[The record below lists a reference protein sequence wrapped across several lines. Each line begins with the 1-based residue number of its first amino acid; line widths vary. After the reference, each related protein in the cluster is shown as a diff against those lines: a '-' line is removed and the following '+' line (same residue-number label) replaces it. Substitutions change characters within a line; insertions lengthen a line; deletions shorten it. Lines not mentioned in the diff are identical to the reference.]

1 MELRQLRYFCAVAE
15 DEHFGRA
22 AKRLHIAQPALSRQ
36 VRQLELEFGI
46 DLFDRLP
53 RGVRLTAAGRQF
65 LDDAQRVL
73 SDFQNLTERAKAAG
87 KGETGR
93 LRLGVA
99 ESASSRGRMV
109 DAIIRFRAANPNVV
123 VDIQHMTS
131 LPQID
136 AIASRQIDAG
146 FLYHFPGD
154 RPDLDHL
161 PAEFTDV
168 LLAMPRNH
176 RLAKMERVK
185 LADLRG
191 EPSVWIKRS
200 TQPATY
206 DLLMMCCLNCGL
218 SPNIVQETTSE
229 SVSLGLVSVGGML
242 SFVTDTNRDRCPG
255 NVILRKIDELSIR
268 FRLDLVW
275 RKGDSQ
281 PTLQR
286 FIETMLGTAD

>member
-15 DEHFGRA
+15 DEHFGKASR
-22 AKRLHIAQPALSRQ
+22 RLHVAQPALSRQ
-36 VRQLELEFGI
+36 VRQLELELGI
-46 DLFDRLP
+46 DLFERLP
-53 RGVRLTAAGRQF
+53 RGVRLTAAGRQL
-65 LDDAQRVL
+65 LDDAHRVL
-73 SDFQNLTERAKAAG
+73 GDVQDLTERARAAG
-87 KGETGR
+87 KGEIGR

-109 DAIIRFRAANPNVV
+109 DTIIRFRAANPNVV

-154 RPDLDHL
+154 RPDLEHM
-161 PAEFTDV
+161 PAEFTDL
-168 LLAMPRNH
+168 LLAMPRDH
-176 RLAKMERVK
+176 RLASLEHIK

-191 EPSVWIKRS
+191 EPTVWIRRS

-206 DLLMMCCLNCGL
+206 DLLMMCCLSCGL

-229 SVSLGLVSVGGML
+229 SISLGLVSVGGML
-242 SFVTDTNRDRCPG
+242 SFVTDTNRERCPG
-255 NVILRKIDELSIR
+255 NVVLRSVDDLRIQ

-275 RKGDSQ
+275 RKKDVQ

-286 FIETMLGTAD
+286 FIETMRDF